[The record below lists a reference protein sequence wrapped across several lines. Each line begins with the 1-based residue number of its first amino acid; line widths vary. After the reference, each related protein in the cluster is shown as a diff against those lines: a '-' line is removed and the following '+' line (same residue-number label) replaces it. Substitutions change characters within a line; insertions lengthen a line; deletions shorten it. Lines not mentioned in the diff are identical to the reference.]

1 MQPLPRHRDQ
11 GAATPEAQIGAELH
25 GPRQERPGLG
35 PPGQFQHLRHIVRPQ
50 PQRLAVGRGLDLV
63 VDELDSLTD
72 QRDLPPIR
80 RRRPHAGQ
88 RDETARAG
96 QRGHVR
102 PVIGIR
108 LVRQGE
114 KR

>member
-1 MQPLPRHRDQ
+1 MEPLPRHRDQ
-11 GAATPEAQIGAELH
+11 CAATPEAQIGAELH

-63 VDELDSLTD
+63 VDELDSLAD
-72 QRDLPPIR
+72 QRDLPASR
-80 RRRPHAGQ
+80 RRRPHARQ
-88 RDETARAG
+88 RDESTG
-96 QRGHVR
+96 TSQRGDVR
-102 PVIGIR
+102 PVIGTR

-114 KR
+114 ER